1 MTPARMH
8 ANLLRMSEMRGA
20 VSIARQYPVR
30 AWLEAWELPEGPVPE
45 SVPHDHAADHLRRV
59 LEAFAARSSRSLFV
73 ARNLAVRWLEERPGV
88 GIDPD
93 VCLLEPAPPNADRLS
108 SLCLWKPGHR
118 APSLAVEVVSTN
130 HPYKDYAAIQD
141 RYAALGAQELC
152 VFDPLLAGPAALG
165 GPVPLQLWRRDA
177 LGQLALVHFGSD
189 AAFSEVLEAWLVPS
203 DALLEVA
210 DDRAGKLR
218 WLTGEEQALA
228 GQERERAEKEQ
239 ALAGRERERAEKER
253 ERADKERERAARLDL
268 ERRVAELEAAR
279 SK

>member
-1 MTPARMH
+1 
-8 ANLLRMSEMRGA
+8 MSEMRGA

-30 AWLEAWELPEGPVPE
+30 ARLEAWELPEGTVPQ
-45 SVPHDHAADHLRRV
+45 SVPHDHAAEHLRRV
-59 LEAFAARSSRSLFV
+59 LDAFAARSPRSLFV
-73 ARNLAVRWLEERPGV
+73 ARELAVRWLEERPAV

-93 VCLLEPAPPNADRLS
+93 VCVLEPAPPNPERLS

-118 APSLAVEVVSTN
+118 APSFAVEVVSQN

-141 RYAALGAQELC
+141 RYAACGAQELC
-152 VFDPLLAGPAALG
+152 VFDPLLAGPASLG

-189 AAFSEVLEAWLVPS
+189 PVFSEVLEAWLVPS

-218 WLTGEEQALA
+218 WLTGEEKAVA
-228 GQERERAEKEQ
+228 EMEHERAEK
-239 ALAGRERERAEKER
+239 ERERAEKER
-253 ERADKERERAARLDL
+253 ERAEKERHQAARLDL
-268 ERRVAELEAAR
+268 ERRVAELEALSR
-279 SK
+279 K

>member
-1 MTPARMH
+1 
-8 ANLLRMSEMRGA
+8 MSETRGA
-20 VSIARQYPVR
+20 VSIARQYPVQAR
-30 AWLEAWELPEGPVPE
+30 LEAWELPEGPVPE
-45 SVPHDHAADHLRRV
+45 SVPHDHAAEHLRRV
-59 LEAFAARSSRSLFV
+59 LEAFAERSTRSLFV

-93 VCLLEPAPPNADRLS
+93 VCVLEPAPPHAERLS

-118 APSLAVEVVSTN
+118 APVFAVEVVSAS

-177 LGQLALVHFGSD
+177 LGQLVLVHFGSD
-189 AAFSEVLEAWLVPS
+189 AVFSEVLEAWLVPS
-203 DALLEVA
+203 DAVLEVA

-218 WLTGEEQALA
+218 WPTGE
-228 GQERERAEKEQ
+228 ERERAEKEQ
-239 ALAGRERERAEKER
+239 ALAEKERERAEKEHALAER
-253 ERADKERERAARLDL
+253 ERERMEKERERAARLDL

>member
-1 MTPARMH
+1 
-8 ANLLRMSEMRGA
+8 MSEVRGA
-20 VSIARQYPVR
+20 VSIARQYPVQVR
-30 AWLEAWELPEGPVPE
+30 LEAWELPEGPVPE
-45 SVPHDHAADHLRRV
+45 SVPHDHAAEHLRRV
-59 LEAFAARSSRSLFV
+59 LDAFAARSPRSLFV

-93 VCLLEPAPPNADRLS
+93 VCVLEPAPPNVEQLS

-118 APSLAVEVVSTN
+118 APTFALEVVSAS

-141 RYAALGAQELC
+141 RYAALGALELC
-152 VFDPLLAGPAALG
+152 VFDPLLVGPASLG
-165 GPVPLQLWRRDA
+165 GPVALQLWRRDA

-189 AAFSEVLEAWLVPS
+189 AVFSEVLEAWLVPS

-228 GQERERAEKEQ
+228 ETARERTEK
-239 ALAGRERERAEKER
+239 ERERAEKER
-253 ERADKERERAARLDL
+253 ERAEKELALAEKERERAEKERERTARLDL